1 MHIKI
6 PRTALKAGL
15 VEEIGF
21 SDVNSHKPV
30 AQAL

>member
-15 VEEIGF
+15 VEKIGF
-21 SDVNSHKPV
+21 SDVNSHKPF
-30 AQAL
+30 ARAL